1 MPVRIG
7 TLVSYVSVER
17 GNAAPT
23 LELISPAALAVPAPE
38 SLAHVAPPEP
48 SEPVSGGTSGQSPSP
63 RPASDEAAVLRAL
76 TDRVYRL
83 MRDELTIA
91 LERE

>member
-7 TLVSYVSVER
+7 TLVNYVSVER
-17 GNAAPT
+17 GNPAPT

-38 SLAHVAPPEP
+38 SFAHMAPPEIYA
-48 SEPVSGGTSGQSPSP
+48 PVSGGDSGQPPPS
-63 RPASDEAAVLRAL
+63 RPASDQAAVLRAL